1 MLLSR
6 PPSVGRGERLCTL
19 QVQRYERLRRESDL
33 PPSESEH
40 QDPLAFD
47 ACLAI
52 VTRLDDLA
60 LSQDGQESVE
70 FANLVTKLEN
80 ALRDHAGDDA
90 LAKEMGD
97 LAVACAG
104 TLDVVKALAA
114 PAPVALARDERAA
127 RKIARPDDADDGDTH
142 SDDDEGADGT
152 FGADGPFG
160 DVGPFGLAGPADGQR
175 FHLRGQLDEAL
186 DDAAR
191 RVNPDGLDMEF
202 AGRLIRL
209 GSDLTRRAQELD
221 MPPNGLAWAP
231 RECRDLSTKDGLVF
245 EKDFPPPLISPD
257 LEPSDVVLLATN
269 RPQLEPNT
277 VDSPLVRAAQLALKP
292 GKDGVT

>member
-97 LAVACAG
+97 LAVTCAG
-104 TLDVVKALAA
+104 TLDDVKALAA

-152 FGADGPFG
+152 FGADGPVG
-160 DVGPFGLAGPADGQR
+160 DVGAFGLAGPADGQR

-186 DDAAR
+186 RSRKDDQL
-191 RVNPDGLDMEF
+191 P
-202 AGRLIRL
+202 
-209 GSDLTRRAQELD
+209 
-221 MPPNGLAWAP
+221 
-231 RECRDLSTKDGLVF
+231 VF
-245 EKDFPPPLISPD
+245 EKLGDIRERAVTLGKIADILRARGQLDD
-257 LEPSDVVLLATN
+257 LF
-269 RPQLEPNT
+269 
-277 VDSPLVRAAQLALKP
+277 AAGAA
-292 GKDGVT
+292 G